1 MLFCTPHL
9 LESPT
14 QQIRL
19 NSAQLVR
26 NSITDEWTDIF
37 DPFTGPLGG
46 VSKNKLLNTQFTCK
60 SLTKLAVLST
70 HQFRRRLA
78 KPENAHFDTSLR
90 PYDAG
95 GGGGGSTNDPRL
107 FKLDHELLYSKVKFD
122 SECIYMQKKIY
133 L

>member
-37 DPFTGPLGG
+37 DPFTGPLGE

-70 HQFRRRLA
+70 QQFRRR
-78 KPENAHFDTSLR
+78 
-90 PYDAG
+90 
-95 GGGGGSTNDPRL
+95 
-107 FKLDHELLYSKVKFD
+107 
-122 SECIYMQKKIY
+122 
-133 L
+133 